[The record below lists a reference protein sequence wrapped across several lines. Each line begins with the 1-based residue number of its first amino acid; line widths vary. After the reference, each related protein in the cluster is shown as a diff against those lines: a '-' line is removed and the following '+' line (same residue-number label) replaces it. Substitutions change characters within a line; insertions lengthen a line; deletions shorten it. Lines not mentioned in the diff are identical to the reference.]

1 VSSKDGLVLLPDDP
15 QKPVASKNG
24 RLLQPVSI
32 KGYPIKMRPPTKA
45 AEASG
50 KGYITI
56 SYYKFGVRKNTSGG
70 YTLDEALEAVLEI
83 LPKIALWQDN
93 PPVRIGEL
101 IDRYTD
107 PDRFNPAHPWSVKH
121 RYNVERLVK
130 LYIKPIIGQV
140 RIKDFAPP
148 HAEACIDAAPTAGEG
163 KRVKALLR
171 AVFRFG
177 EEKKYVDIPADSH
190 IRGVWWKAP
199 KKEDKKSETDEQK
212 ETSEDVKESN
222 TKRLAA
228 TQVGKAPP
236 RVQGESSLSVPE
248 DKFPL
253 LDDIYELAVCLRV
266 RNIGDRGNGTTDSPW
281 WWEMMPIFAAFTG
294 LRIGEFLGLAAS
306 DVALAPSRIV
316 KVRRQYMDMTR
327 QFTAPKRNKT
337 RETQYPAVTP
347 PGKHFPNGYPL
358 GEMVAKRKR
367 EVEERLA
374 AWPAD
379 KPAFTDRDGLMF
391 PSLRGVPW
399 TQSNFSRR
407 AFQPAARQANWPLL
421 ENGDLKWTWH
431 NLRHFFARYQ
441 IRDRGIDAAL
451 VSKVMGHSK
460 TSTTMNLYV
469 KTGSDDVATLY
480 PE

>member
-1 VSSKDGLVLLPDDP
+1 MSSASDLVLLPDDP

-32 KGYPIKMRPPTKA
+32 KGFPIKMRPPTTA

-70 YTLDEALEAVLEI
+70 YTLDDALEAVLEI
-83 LPKIALWQDN
+83 IPTIALWQDN
-93 PPVRIGEL
+93 PPVKVGEL
-101 IDRYTD
+101 IDRYLA
-107 PDRFNPAHPWSVKH
+107 PARLPEGSPWSVKH

-130 LYIKPIIGQV
+130 LYIKPMIGQV

-148 HAEACIDAAPTAGEG
+148 HAEACVNAAPTAGEG

-171 AVFRFG
+171 AIFRFG
-177 EEKKYVDIPADSH
+177 EVKNYVDIPADSH
-190 IRGVWWKAP
+190 IRDARWEAP
-199 KKEDKKSETDEQK
+199 EKKDKKSRGGQREANSQEVEET
-212 ETSEDVKESN
+212 N
-222 TKRLAA
+222 TERLAA

-236 RVQGESSLSVPE
+236 RVQGASLALVPD

-253 LDDIYELAVCLRV
+253 LDDIYDLAVCLRV

-294 LRIGEFLGLAAS
+294 LRIGEFLGLRAS
-306 DVALAPSRIV
+306 DVELSPSRIV
-316 KVRRQYMDMTR
+316 HVRLQYMDMTR

-337 RETQYPAVTP
+337 RDTQYPAVTP
-347 PGKHFPNGYPL
+347 PGRHFPNGYPL

-379 KPAFTDRDGLMF
+379 KPRFTDRDGLMF
-391 PSLRGVPW
+391 PSLRGGPW

-441 IRDRGIDAAL
+441 IRDRGLDAAL
-451 VSKVMGHSK
+451 VSNAMGHSK
-460 TSTTMNLYV
+460 VSTTMNLYV
-469 KTGSDDVATLY
+469 KTSSADAAKLY

>member
-1 VSSKDGLVLLPDDP
+1 MSSADSLVLLPDDP
-15 QKPVASKNG
+15 QKAVASKNG

-45 AEASG
+45 AESAG

-83 LPKIALWQDN
+83 LPTIALWQDN
-93 PPVRIGEL
+93 PPVKVGEL
-101 IDRYTD
+101 IDRYLAPSRLPED
-107 PDRFNPAHPWSVKH
+107 EPWSVKH
-121 RYNVERLVK
+121 RYNVERLVR

-148 HAEACIDAAPTAGEG
+148 HAKACIDAAPTAGEG

-171 AVFRFG
+171 AIFRYG
-177 EEKKYVDIPADSH
+177 EDKKYVDIPADSH
-190 IRGVWWKAP
+190 IREVRWEAP
-199 KKEDKKSETDEQK
+199 KKKSKGGQQEGD
-212 ETSEDVKESN
+212 SEDVEESN

-228 TQVGKAPP
+228 TQVGKAAP
-236 RVQGESSLSVPE
+236 RVQGASPTLVPD

-253 LDDIYELAVCLRV
+253 LDDIYDLAVCLRV

-294 LRIGEFLGLAAS
+294 LRIGEFLGLSAS
-306 DVALAPSRIV
+306 DVALSPSRMVQV
-316 KVRRQYMDMTR
+316 KWQYMDMTR

-337 RETQYPAVTP
+337 RETQYPLVTP
-347 PGKHFPNGYPL
+347 PGRHFPDGYPL
-358 GEMVAKRKR
+358 GDMVARRKR

-379 KPAFTDRDGLMF
+379 KPAFTRRDGLMF
-391 PSLRGVPW
+391 PSLRGGPW

-441 IRDRGIDAAL
+441 IRDRGLDAAL
-451 VSKVMGHSK
+451 VSNAMGHSK
-460 TSTTMNLYV
+460 VSTTMNLYV
-469 KTGSDDVATLY
+469 KTSSADIATLY